1 MTNGGK
7 KMSIGIHIVKE
18 SIKDPNKQ
26 TSILFL
32 NPCFYILNWFLSNTD
47 IERNED
53 WYIPNGYILTKE
65 VLNKLH
71 QDCIKALK
79 NEQEAKELFPIRN
92 TDLTYFYHI
101 AKLGLACEELL
112 TNFDLDKTSAFK
124 LYTL

>member
-1 MTNGGK
+1 MVVTEV
-7 KMSIGIHIVKE
+7 SIGIHIVKE

-26 TSILFL
+26 ASLLFL
-32 NPCFYILNWFLSNTD
+32 NPCFYILNWFMINTT

-53 WYIPNGYILTKE
+53 WYIPNGFILTKE
-65 VLNKLH
+65 VLTKLH

-79 NEQEAKELFPIRN
+79 NEQEAKDLFPRES
-92 TDLTYFYHI
+92 TDLTYYYHI

-112 TNFDLDKTSAFK
+112 TNFDSDKTSVFK